1 MADLKRHEWE
11 FKTDNVW
18 KMQFLLSD
26 YKTILDRENIFI
38 KRIEKTKVRQNLN
51 LQISFETK

>member
-18 KMQFLLSD
+18 KTQFLLSD

-38 KRIEKTKVRQNLN
+38 KRIDKTKVKP
-51 LQISFETK
+51 SDKFWD